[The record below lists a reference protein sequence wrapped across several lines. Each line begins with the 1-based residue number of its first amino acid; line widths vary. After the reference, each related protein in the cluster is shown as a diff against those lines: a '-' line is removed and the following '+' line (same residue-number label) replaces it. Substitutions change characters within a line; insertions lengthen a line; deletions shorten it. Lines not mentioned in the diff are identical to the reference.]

1 MRGEIAIL
9 RILRALGL
17 AFVMAILAAII
28 GSFVAPVE
36 QVNVFSSLFF
46 IVGLI
51 GFFILL
57 VKAQEAG
64 FWFCLCFA
72 IEWALLPV
80 AAAINVAQPQTSD
93 QSGCA
98 VLAGA
103 IVAIVFLY
111 ISIPVGAI
119 GFILFFLLA
128 MLVFRKR
135 KKKAPVDKPDS
146 EEPGQR

>member
-1 MRGEIAIL
+1 MTAL

-17 AFVMAILAAII
+17 AFVMALLLAVI
-28 GSFVAPVE
+28 GSIIAPE
-36 QVNVFSSLFF
+36 DQEGSFSSLFF
-46 IVGLI
+46 IIGLV

-57 VKAQEAG
+57 LKADRAG

-111 ISIPVGAI
+111 ITIPVGVV
-119 GFILFFLLA
+119 GLILFLLLA
-128 MLVFRKR
+128 LLVFRN
-135 KKKAPVDKPDS
+135 KKPAAVKQAT
-146 EEPGQR
+146 EETKQR

>member
-1 MRGEIAIL
+1 MVV
-9 RILRALGL
+9 RILRAIGL

-28 GSFVAPVE
+28 GSILAPE
-36 QVNVFSSLFF
+36 DQEDLFSSLFF
-46 IVGLI
+46 LIGLI

-57 VKAQEAG
+57 LKAASVG

-80 AAAINVAQPQTSD
+80 AAAINVTQPQTSD

-103 IVAIVFLY
+103 ILATVFLY
-111 ISIPVGAI
+111 ITIPVGAI

-128 MLVFRKR
+128 MLVFRK
-135 KKKAPVDKPDS
+135 KKPAAAKPAA
-146 EEPGQR
+146 EETKQP

>member
-1 MRGEIAIL
+1 MVV
-9 RILRALGL
+9 RILRAIGL

-28 GSFVAPVE
+28 GSILAPE
-36 QVNVFSSLFF
+36 DQEDVFSSLFF
-46 IVGLI
+46 LIGLI

-57 VKAQEAG
+57 LKAESVG

-80 AAAINVAQPQTSD
+80 AAAINVTQPQTSD

-103 IVAIVFLY
+103 ILATVFLY
-111 ISIPVGAI
+111 ITIPVGAI

-128 MLVFRKR
+128 MLVFRK
-135 KKKAPVDKPDS
+135 KKPAVAKPAA
-146 EEPGQR
+146 EETKQP

>member
-1 MRGEIAIL
+1 MRGGEIAIL

-57 VKAQEAG
+57 VKAQEVG
-64 FWFCLCFA
+64 FWFCFA

-80 AAAINVAQPQTSD
+80 AAAINVADVSLPVRNEAALLTRPSY
-93 QSGCA
+93 
-98 VLAGA
+98 
-103 IVAIVFLY
+103 VAI
-111 ISIPVGAI
+111 
-119 GFILFFLLA
+119 
-128 MLVFRKR
+128 R
-135 KKKAPVDKPDS
+135 
-146 EEPGQR
+146 

>member
-1 MRGEIAIL
+1 MIVL

-17 AFVMAILAAII
+17 AFLMAILAAII
-28 GSFVAPVE
+28 GSILAPVDQE
-36 QVNVFSSLFF
+36 SVFSSLFF
-46 IVGLI
+46 ILSLV

-57 VKAQEAG
+57 IKVQRVG

-80 AAAINVAQPQTSD
+80 AAAINVTQPQPD
-93 QSGCA
+93 QSSGCA
-98 VLAGA
+98 ILVGA

-111 ISIPVGAI
+111 ITIPVGVI
-119 GFILFFLLA
+119 GFILFLLLA
-128 MLVFRKR
+128 LLVFRK
-135 KKKAPVDKPDS
+135 KKKAPIAKPDS

>member
-46 IVGLI
+46 VVGLI

-57 VKAQEAG
+57 VKAQKVG

-72 IEWALLPV
+72 IEWALLPM

-111 ISIPVGAI
+111 ITIPMGAI
-119 GFILFFLLA
+119 GFLLFLLLA
-128 MLVFRKR
+128 LLVFR
-135 KKKAPVDKPDS
+135 KKKAPVAKPDS

>member
-1 MRGEIAIL
+1 MTAL

-17 AFVMAILAAII
+17 AFVMAVLLAVI
-28 GSFVAPVE
+28 GSIIAPE
-36 QVNVFSSLFF
+36 DQEGSFSSLFF
-46 IVGLI
+46 IIGLV

-57 VKAQEAG
+57 LKADRAG

-111 ISIPVGAI
+111 ITIPVGVV
-119 GFILFFLLA
+119 GFILFLLLA
-128 MLVFRKR
+128 LLVF
-135 KKKAPVDKPDS
+135 KKKKPAAVKQAT
-146 EEPGQR
+146 EETKQP

>member
-1 MRGEIAIL
+1 MTVL

-28 GSFVAPVE
+28 GSILGPVDQE
-36 QVNVFSSLFF
+36 SIFSSLFF
-46 IVGLI
+46 ILSLL

-57 VKAQEAG
+57 IKVQRVG

-80 AAAINVAQPQTSD
+80 SAAINVTQPVASD

-111 ISIPVGAI
+111 ITIPVGAI
-119 GFILFFLLA
+119 GFILFLLLA
-128 MLVFRKR
+128 LLVFRK
-135 KKKAPVDKPDS
+135 KKKEKTPVAKPDS

>member
-1 MRGEIAIL
+1 
-9 RILRALGL
+9 
-17 AFVMAILAAII
+17 MAILAAII

-36 QVNVFSSLFF
+36 QVNLFSSLFF

-57 VKAQEAG
+57 VKAQKVG

-72 IEWALLPV
+72 IKWALLPV

-103 IVAIVFLY
+103 IVAIVLLY
-111 ISIPVGAI
+111 ITIPMGVI
-119 GFILFFLLA
+119 GFLLFLLLA
-128 MLVFRKR
+128 LLVFR
-135 KKKAPVDKPDS
+135 KKKAPVAKPDS
-146 EEPGQR
+146 EEPGQQ